1 MKQKGKLYLIPNTL
15 GDSDLSVLPAY
26 VAETAQKLDY
36 FIVENLRN
44 ARRYLVKLGIKK
56 HGKIIDDLTFYH
68 LDKHLKSHEF
78 QHFLEAAEN
87 GHDIGLL
94 SDAGCPAVADPGAVI
109 VELAHQKNIEVV
121 PLVGPSSILLSLMA
135 SGLNGQS
142 FAFSGYLPINK
153 SERSKQIQFL
163 DKICQRQTQ
172 IFIETPYRNPH
183 LFKDLLQHCKP
194 QTPLCVAWNIS
205 LENQFIRTKTIQE
218 WKKTPEPDIHKKPCI
233 FLLGK

>member
-15 GDSDLSVLPAY
+15 GESGLSVLPAY

-56 HGKIIDDLTFYH
+56 NGKQIDDLTFYH
-68 LDKHLKSHEF
+68 LDKHLKSYQF

-135 SGLNGQS
+135 SGLNGQN
-142 FAFSGYLPINK
+142 FAFVGYLPIK
-153 SERSKQIQFL
+153 KPERKKKIQFL
-163 DKICQRQTQ
+163 DKIAHQQTQ
-172 IFIETPYRNPH
+172 IFIETPYRNAH
-183 LFKDLLQHCKP
+183 LFKDLLQNCKN
-194 QTPLCVAWNIS
+194 QTRLCVACNIS
-205 LENQFIRTKTIQE
+205 LETQFIKTKSIQA
-218 WKKTPEPDIHKKPCI
+218 WKKSQEPDIHKKPCI